1 MIYADIHADGHSAN
15 SLFRTQ
21 DDVHRYNPTYTP
33 RLLRETLLAAG
44 IELNTPDVNRGRDVA
59 FELHLEGR
67 PLASRTKPR
76 YLVALENP
84 NINPLTRSAEY
95 AAQFDVVFAWDVR
108 LHGLANVRPILIP
121 HPMQATEFPG
131 PEARPVFSCLINAN
145 KAFKKPLP
153 TDLYVERLNVI
164 RWYEKN
170 APRMFELYGM
180 GWHKLPPAFSAG
192 GRVVRA
198 LAQARGR
205 LAGRPAFPSFRGEV
219 RDKASVL
226 SRARFSW
233 CYENS
238 RDLANY
244 VTEKVLDSLGV
255 GCVPVYWGADNVTDI
270 VPAGCFVDRRAFRDT
285 AEVHRYLLSVT
296 DAQYLDYQA
305 AIRGFFDGAQARRL
319 SSEEVVRTIVD
330 GICADLRVQGA
341 LPAAATTQPV

>member
-15 SLFRTQ
+15 SLFRAQ

-33 RLLRETLLAAG
+33 RLLRETFLAAG
-44 IELNTPDVNRGRDVA
+44 IELNTPDVNRGREVA

-67 PLASRTKPR
+67 PLAGRTKPR

-84 NINPLTRSAEY
+84 NINPLNQSTDY
-95 AAQFDVVFAWDVR
+95 AAQFDLVFAWDVR

-121 HPMQATEFPG
+121 HPMQAGEFPG

-145 KAFKKPLP
+145 KAFKAPQP
-153 TDLYVERLNVI
+153 TDLYVERLKVI

-170 APRMFELYGM
+170 APQAFELYGL
-180 GWHKLPPAFSAG
+180 GWHKRPPAFSAG
-192 GRVVRA
+192 GRLLRA
-198 LAQARGR
+198 LAQAGDR
-205 LAGRPAFPSFRGEV
+205 LAGRPAFPSYRGEV
-219 RDKASVL
+219 QDKASVL

-244 VTEKVLDSLGV
+244 VTEKVLDSLAA

-270 VPAGCFVDRRAFRDT
+270 VPAACFVDRRAFRDT
-285 AEVHRYLLSVT
+285 AEVHRYLLSIT
-296 DAQYLDYQA
+296 DAQYRDCQA
-305 AIRGFFDGAQARRL
+305 AIRRFFDSAQARRL
-319 SSEEVVRTIVD
+319 ASGEVVRTIVE
-330 GICADLRVQGA
+330 GVAGDLRRQGV
-341 LPAAATTQPV
+341 LPAGATTPTA